1 MATAPGPFLSE
12 YLAIIPGYCGGE
24 PHILGHRIKV
34 RHIAVWHEHDGM
46 SPAEIVRDYPTITLA
61 QVHAALAYY
70 YDHHEEIERTI
81 VEEDEFV
88 EGLKAREGP
97 SLLRERLAQRRKDVP
112 GDSLPPG

>member
-34 RHIAVWHEHDGM
+34 RHVAVWHEHHGM
-46 SPAEIVRDYPTITLA
+46 SPAEIVGDYPTITLG

-70 YDHHEEIERTI
+70 YDHREEIERAI
-81 VEEDEFV
+81 VEADEFV
-88 EGLKAREGP
+88 EGLKAKEG
-97 SLLRERLAQRRKDVP
+97 A
-112 GDSLPPG
+112 SLPGRREHGRSIASNWTPD